1 MRIRDSTSGWPQTLN
16 SFPEIHQEDTD
27 PLQKLG
33 KIIRRVTQLKFLHP
47 ENQMQ
52 DSGSQFGHL
61 EDSFKQRS
69 LGRFQNV
76 IQEVLGVLWAS
87 AFLPSP

>member
-1 MRIRDSTSGWPQTLN
+1 MRIRDSSSGWPQTLN
-16 SFPEIHQEDTD
+16 SFPEVHQEDTD
-27 PLQKLG
+27 PLQKVG

-47 ENQMQ
+47 ETQMQ
-52 DSGSQFGHL
+52 GSGSQLDHL
-61 EDSFKQRS
+61 EDLLKQRS
-69 LGRFQNV
+69 LGRSQNA